1 MKGVTIVPSH
11 PVYIVVFLF
20 MYICIF
26 IYIHIYNYIICI
38 IYNRVYIILYIS
50 LLFNTFFCTSKLIK
64 NKYNLV
70 AKRDRIIIHCIF
82 YIVVRRER
90 DIYLI
95 SFIIIFFHYLYY
107 VSDRNAD
114 GAAIRLPEMLLCLE
128 SLIFFSL
135 FRYPI

>member
-1 MKGVTIVPSH
+1 MKGATIIPSH
-11 PVYIVVFLF
+11 PAYIVVFPFFFLC
-20 MYICIF
+20 ILCIF

-38 IYNRVYIILYIS
+38 IYNRVCILYHIFHYY
-50 LLFNTFFCTSKLIK
+50 LTHFFCTSKLIK

-95 SFIIIFFHYLYY
+95 SF
-107 VSDRNAD
+107 
-114 GAAIRLPEMLLCLE
+114 LL
-128 SLIFFSL
+128 
-135 FRYPI
+135 

>member
-1 MKGVTIVPSH
+1 M
-11 PVYIVVFLF
+11 
-20 MYICIF
+20 
-26 IYIHIYNYIICI
+26 
-38 IYNRVYIILYIS
+38 YIILYIS

-114 GAAIRLPEMLLCLE
+114 GAAIRLPEMLPCLE
-128 SLIFFSL
+128 ISHIFLPFFPIPDMIRL
-135 FRYPI
+135 AIFRAARRR